1 MRLILALG
9 LTLVV
14 ALGLSLAASGVWDD
28 LHALRAEE
36 RSLLEQNQAL
46 RHTNRELAREV
57 ELLRSDPAALE
68 RVARH
73 EYGLVRPDEW
83 VLRLDPAE
91 ERR

>member
-1 MRLILALG
+1 MRLLLPLG
-9 LTLVV
+9 LTLVL
-14 ALGLSLAASGVWDD
+14 ALGLSLALSGVWGD

-36 RSLLEQNQAL
+36 GALEEQNRAL
-46 RHTNRELAREV
+46 RRTNRELAREV
-57 ELLRSDPAALE
+57 ELLRGDPAALE

-83 VLRLDPAE
+83 VLRLDAAE